1 MEASSDF
8 IKENDH
14 YLKTCILYEVLH
26 KIPIFD
32 SYRSFCDT
40 VGNDA
45 MSYPDFEFWYYR
57 FYHGNRDLDYDR
69 SADPEPKKIV
79 DIPVG
84 SLTKIAEYLDP
95 FERALLRSMN
105 HKIKTVADSFP
116 PSFEKIDITIMD
128 TSMHWELNNQRFS
141 CYKKG
146 SGCRLTRPN
155 SSEKSEECF
164 MQKGLK
170 YLVPLMKMPNLQVNH
185 FSLKLYEE
193 TLYRDD
199 LLPIPLNAK
208 SVHIYG
214 QTTNQVDQFLSAL
227 NAGYLESISLNGLGS
242 EEKEIHRTIFKT
254 EQFKQATS
262 VEFKCH
268 WGFNVKD
275 LPNFSHLK
283 RFKCQVRT
291 DNALEDVQRI
301 RDVSSSVVHFSQAC
315 NFYFQIISTLED
327 FESCELEFRG
337 GLKKVSM
344 REFAEAL
351 GVEIPNGPSV
361 EESPIGPLVQPIGP
375 LVQEVRVGP
384 QVQSIGP
391 VVQRIPIEPLA
402 QEIPPGPVPQE
413 IIFGPLPQ
421 EVPIG
426 PIAQDIQIGPVI
438 QRIPIG
444 PLAHEILPG
453 PLPHGIPIG
462 PSVEEVPTEPLVQEV
477 RVGPQVQPIG
487 PLAHE
492 ILPGP
497 LPHGFPIGPSVEE
510 IPIRPKVQEVPIE
523 PLVQEVQVGPQVQP
537 IGPLAQEILPGPV
550 PQEIIFGPLPQ
561 EVPIVQIV
569 QDILPGPL
577 PHEILPGPLPHGIP
591 IGPLPQDFPIGHL
604 PQGIPIGHLPQ
615 DIPIEPL
622 FQPVSVSHRYQIP
635 GSNKSLEFK
644 IKEEGTWCRI
654 EIRKI

>member
-1 MEASSDF
+1 MEASPDF

-32 SYRSFCDT
+32 SFRSFCNT
-40 VGNDA
+40 VGKDA

-57 FYHGNRDLDYDR
+57 FYQGNRDLDYDR
-69 SADPEPKKIV
+69 SVDPEPKTLV

-105 HKIKTVADSFP
+105 HRIKTVADSFP
-116 PSFEKIDITIMD
+116 PSFEKIEITIMD

-146 SGCRLTRPN
+146 SGCRLSRPS
-155 SSEKSEECF
+155 SSEKSEESF
-164 MQKGLK
+164 MKKGLK
-170 YLVPLMKMPNLQVNH
+170 YLVPLMKIPNLQVNH
-185 FSLKLYEE
+185 FSLQLYEG
-193 TLYRDD
+193 TLECDD
-199 LLPIPLNAK
+199 LLPVPLNVK
-208 SVHIYG
+208 SIHIHG
-214 QTTNQVDQFLSAL
+214 QTTNQIVQFLSAL
-227 NAGYLESISLNGLGS
+227 NAGYLESISLNGLDS
-242 EEKEIHRTIFKT
+242 EEKENHRILFKT
-254 EQFKQATS
+254 EQFKQAKS
-262 VEFKCH
+262 VEFK
-268 WGFNVKD
+268 WGFNVED

-283 RFKCQVRT
+283 SFKCRVST
-291 DNALEDVQRI
+291 NSALEGIKRI
-301 RDVSSSVVHFSQAC
+301 RD
-315 NFYFQIISTLED
+315 IISTFED

-337 GLKKVSM
+337 GLNRVSM

-375 LVQEVRVGP
+375 LVQEDRVGP
-384 QVQSIGP
+384 VPQEFPIGPLPQELPIGP
-391 VVQRIPIEPLA
+391 VVQ
-402 QEIPPGPVPQE
+402 
-413 IIFGPLPQ
+413 
-421 EVPIG
+421 
-426 PIAQDIQIGPVI
+426 DIQIRPVI

-444 PLAHEILPG
+444 PL
-453 PLPHGIPIG
+453 
-462 PSVEEVPTEPLVQEV
+462 VP
-477 RVGPQVQPIG
+477 
-487 PLAHE
+487 
-492 ILPGP
+492 
-497 LPHGFPIGPSVEE
+497 
-510 IPIRPKVQEVPIE
+510 
-523 PLVQEVQVGPQVQP
+523 
-537 IGPLAQEILPGPV
+537 EILPGPV
-550 PQEIIFGPLPQ
+550 PQEFPIGPLPQ

-577 PHEILPGPLPHGIP
+577 P
-591 IGPLPQDFPIGHL
+591 
-604 PQGIPIGHLPQ
+604 QGIPTR
-615 DIPIEPL
+615 PL